1 MLDAGICTRLGL
13 RGRNVIV
20 TLPAMGYPERLL
32 SDDEVIASEFRPH
45 WSSILREIL
54 LATLAFVL
62 IGLLAANDLLPA
74 WLLLVLVIAAIALIA
89 RGLTTW
95 LTTIHVVTNE
105 RVVYR
110 AGWISKRGKEIPLEV
125 INDVAFKQSV
135 FERVFRTGDLMIE
148 SAGTHGQSRY
158 RDIPD
163 PEGVQSLIYDVRET
177 RMADMRSSGTSPA
190 HAESAASQLETMS
203 RLHDQ
208 GKLTD
213 QEFDDQKRKLLEE

>member
-13 RGRNVIV
+13 RGRCVIV

-32 SDDEVIASEFRPH
+32 SDDEVIASEFRPR

-89 RGLTTW
+89 RGLITW
-95 LTTIHVVTNE
+95 LTTIHIITNE

-135 FERVFRTGDLMIE
+135 FERVFQNR
-148 SAGTHGQSRY
+148 
-158 RDIPD
+158 
-163 PEGVQSLIYDVRET
+163 
-177 RMADMRSSGTSPA
+177 
-190 HAESAASQLETMS
+190 
-203 RLHDQ
+203 
-208 GKLTD
+208 
-213 QEFDDQKRKLLEE
+213 